1 MDVTSIKGHF
11 INEIEQELS
20 NVLLNKFT
28 PNLAIIFCS
37 VSQNINELQK
47 IFSKN
52 QIDIIGAT
60 TAGEIYN
67 TTVLEKSI
75 VALLIRL
82 DKTSYSINSY
92 TNKEKNLRALG
103 EKASNDVNKK
113 FNNPTI
119 ITFSGG
125 VRANGEELVR
135 GLTSNLSSANN
146 IYGAMAGDDLNLENT
161 YVFTAQEIIDDG
173 IVCLSFDNLKVR
185 AEGVAT
191 SGWKSIGT
199 EKSITKS
206 RGNVV
211 FSIDH
216 KPALDVFMDYFNK
229 PKERLAHRDMVVNE
243 LAQYPLQVKREEN
256 YSVLRAPLLADTDRG
271 ALIFSGT
278 VEEGSKIKFSVPP
291 GFETIES
298 TTQEISDMK
307 QNFPDAEALL
317 VFSCKA
323 RHQALGPLVENEVEG
338 IQNLWNAPLI
348 GFFSYGEI
356 GNLEGYKCDLHNET
370 ISFVA
375 LKEL

>member
-1 MDVTSIKGHF
+1 MQVTSIKGHF

-20 NVLLNKFT
+20 NVLLNQFT

-37 VSQNINELQK
+37 VSQNINELRK

-52 QIDIIGAT
+52 QIDIIGST

-75 VALLIRL
+75 VALLIKL
-82 DKTSYSINSY
+82 DRSSYSINSY

-103 EKASNDVNKK
+103 EKASSDANKSFK
-113 FNNPTI
+113 NPTI
-119 ITFSGG
+119 IAFSGG
-125 VRANGEELVR
+125 VRANGEELVE
-135 GLTSNLSSANN
+135 GLISNLTSDSN

-161 YVFTAQEIIDDG
+161 YVFTAHEIIDDG
-173 IVCLSFDNLKVR
+173 IACLFFDGLRVR
-185 AEGVAT
+185 SEGVAT

-206 RGNVV
+206 RGNIV

-216 KPALDVFMDYFNK
+216 KPALDVFLDYFNK
-229 PKERLAHRDMVVNE
+229 PKERLANRDMVVNE

-298 TTQEISDMK
+298 TTQEISDLK
-307 QNFPDAEALL
+307 ESFPDAEALL

-323 RHQALGPLVENEVEG
+323 RHQALGPLVEEEVEG
-338 IQNLWNAPLI
+338 IQNLWNAPLV

-356 GNLEGYKCDLHNET
+356 GNLDGYKCDLHNET